1 MDEVDSYSPSEP
13 ACPGLGD
20 EVVLHRVARAVVVVR
35 GGGGWLVALDPVA
48 EAVEISCG
56 DVGTLALRVAITV
69 AEICCSSS

>member
-1 MDEVDSYSPSEP
+1 MDSYSPSEP

-48 EAVEISCG
+48 EAETLNFGV
-56 DVGTLALRVAITV
+56 VGTLALIHAVTE
-69 AEICCSSS
+69 AEICRASS